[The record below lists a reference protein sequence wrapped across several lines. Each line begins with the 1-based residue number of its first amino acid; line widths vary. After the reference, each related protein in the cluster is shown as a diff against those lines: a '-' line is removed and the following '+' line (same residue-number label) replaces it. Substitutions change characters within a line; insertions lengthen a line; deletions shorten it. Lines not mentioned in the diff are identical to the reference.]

1 MSFSAYD
8 RWLDEPLHQRDQEEA
23 ESDAQKARAMHQAE
37 SLAAWPLLQTEQE
50 LMTDHFSALEW
61 NEKQSLQFE
70 NLVIKLVLGE
80 PVNAADCSEF
90 LTIESMRE
98 IIAEHIVKT
107 GKYFIN
113 DNED

>member
-1 MSFSAYD
+1 MSTVYD
-8 RWLDEPLHQRDQEEA
+8 RWLDEPLHKLDQEDARNEA
-23 ESDAQKARAMHQAE
+23 QEARAMHQAE
-37 SLAAWPLLQTEQE
+37 SLATWPLLQTEQE
-50 LMTDHFSALEW
+50 LMTDHFAALEW

-70 NLVIKLVLGE
+70 NLVLKLVLGE

-90 LTIESMRE
+90 LTVESMRE

-107 GKYFIN
+107 GIYSIN